1 MEAAAPLLATN
12 PRRPV
17 DFDIALSLYP
27 LGWSVRTNLLAIGLD
42 YSSKQ
47 LGERELPEPEI
58 TRPEQVLFRIRE
70 VGICGTDREL
80 ARFAFG
86 YPPAGEEFL
95 ALGHEALGE
104 IVAMG
109 AAVRD
114 LRKGDLVVPT
124 IRRACPGPCASCG
137 AGRRD
142 LCRTGDY
149 RERGIFG
156 LHGYLSEF
164 AVDSVRDMVTVPA
177 ALASYAIL
185 VEPLSSVEKVV
196 ESVLRCHQADPQ
208 TALVLGAGPIG
219 ILAAL
224 RLQLQGIKVTVQSL
238 EPEEDPRVQ
247 LLRKAGVRY
256 ERDGRDAV
264 DLVIEATGSAEAG
277 LAGLNR
283 LAPNGVLGLLGARD
297 GHGEIR
303 WLEMIR
309 NNQTVVGSV
318 NAALSHFKRAVKTL
332 GMLERRT
339 LDALVTRTGRA
350 HFRESISHP
359 PAGAIKLVHVWAE

>member
-1 MEAAAPLLATN
+1 MLA
-12 PRRPV
+12 
-17 DFDIALSLYP
+17 F
-27 LGWSVRTNLLAIGLD
+27 GLD
-42 YSSKQ
+42 YGLKQ
-47 LGERELPEPEI
+47 LAERKLPEPEL
-58 TRPEQVLFRIRE
+58 TGPEQVLFRVRE
-70 VGICGTDREL
+70 VGVCGTDREL

-86 YPPAGEEFL
+86 HPPDGQDFL
-95 ALGHEALGE
+95 ALGHEAVGE

-109 AAVRD
+109 SAVRG
-114 LRKGDLVVPT
+114 LQKGDLVVPT
-124 IRRACPGPCASCG
+124 IRRACPGPCGPCG

-156 LHGYLSEF
+156 LHGYMTEF
-164 AVDSVRDMVTVPA
+164 AVDSVRDLVAVPA
-177 ALASYAIL
+177 SLAAYAVL

-196 ESVLRCHQADPQ
+196 ESVFRCHQADPQ

-238 EPEEDPRVQ
+238 EPDDDPRAQ
-247 LLRKAGVRY
+247 LLREAGVRY
-256 ERDGRDAV
+256 EQNGSDAV
-264 DLVIEATGSAEAG
+264 DLVIEATGSPEAG
-277 LAGLNR
+277 FRGLER

-297 GHGEIR
+297 GQGTVR

-318 NAALSHFKRAVKTL
+318 NAALAHFKRGVKTL
-332 GMLERRT
+332 SMLERRT
-339 LDALVTRTGRA
+339 LNRLVTRTSRSNLVHTFA
-350 HFRESISHP
+350 SP
-359 PAGAIKLVHVWAE
+359 PTTAIKIAHVLTE

>member
-1 MEAAAPLLATN
+1 M
-12 PRRPV
+12 
-17 DFDIALSLYP
+17 
-27 LGWSVRTNLLAIGLD
+27 LAIGLD
-42 YSSKQ
+42 YSTRQ
-47 LGERELPEPEI
+47 LTERELPEPVLAG
-58 TRPEQVLFRIRE
+58 PEDVLFRVRE

-86 YPPAGEEFL
+86 YPPAGGEFL

-104 IVAMG
+104 IVEMG
-109 AAVRD
+109 PAVRG

-124 IRRACPGPCASCG
+124 IRRACPGPCPSCG

-142 LCRTGDY
+142 LCRTGEY
-149 RERGIFG
+149 RERGIYG
-156 LHGYLSEF
+156 LHGYLASF
-164 AVDSVRDMVTVPA
+164 AVDSVRDLVTIPA

-196 ESVLRCHQADPQ
+196 ESVFRCHQADPQ

-238 EPEEDPRVQ
+238 EPKGDPRVE
-247 LLRKAGVRY
+247 LLEQAGVRY
-256 ERDGRDAV
+256 ENAGRDLV

-277 LAGLNR
+277 LAGLAR

-297 GHGEIR
+297 GQGTIR

-339 LDALVTRTGRA
+339 LARLIARVDRA
-350 HFRESISHP
+350 RIHEAISNP
-359 PAGAIKLVHVWAE
+359 LAGAVKVVHVLVE

>member
-1 MEAAAPLLATN
+1 M
-12 PRRPV
+12 
-17 DFDIALSLYP
+17 
-27 LGWSVRTNLLAIGLD
+27 LAIGLD
-42 YSSKQ
+42 YSTKQ
-47 LGERELPEPEI
+47 LVERELPEPI
-58 TRPEQVLFRIRE
+58 LTTPEQILFRVRE
-70 VGICGTDREL
+70 VGVCGTDREL
-80 ARFAFG
+80 ANFAFG
-86 YPPAGEEFL
+86 YPPPGEEFL
-95 ALGHEALGE
+95 ALGHEAVGE
-104 IVAMG
+104 VVEMG

-114 LRKGDLVVPT
+114 LRRGDLVVPT
-124 IRRACPGPCASCG
+124 IRRACPGPCGSCG

-164 AVDSVRDMVTVPA
+164 AVDSVRDLIPVPA

-185 VEPLSSVEKVV
+185 VEPLSSVEKLA
-196 ESVLRCHQADPQ
+196 ESVFRAHQADPQ

-238 EPEEDPRVQ
+238 EPEDDPRVA
-247 LLRKAGVRY
+247 LLRQAGVRY
-256 ERDGRDAV
+256 ERNGRDKA
-264 DLVIEATGSAEAG
+264 DIVIEATGSADSG
-277 LAGLNR
+277 LAGLLR

-297 GHGEIR
+297 GNGDIP

-309 NNQTVVGSV
+309 NNQTIVGSV
-318 NAALSHFKRAVKTL
+318 NAALAHFKRAVKTI

-339 LDALVTRTGRA
+339 LNGLITRTGRRQ
-350 HFRESISHP
+350 FRDSVLAPRAGSI
-359 PAGAIKLVHVWAE
+359 KTVHVMAE